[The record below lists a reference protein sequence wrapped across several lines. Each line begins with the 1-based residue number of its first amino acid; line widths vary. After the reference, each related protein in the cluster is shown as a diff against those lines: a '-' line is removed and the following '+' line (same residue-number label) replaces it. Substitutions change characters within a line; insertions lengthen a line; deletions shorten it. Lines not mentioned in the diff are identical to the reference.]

1 MIARYVTLGLIAA
14 VASGCVS
21 KSKYDEL
28 AAENARL
35 QQRTEVLVD
44 VATTLGQE
52 VALLDNEVAILEL
65 EQAELAATMDA
76 MIVAGA
82 VRMKMLKDGLSVV
95 LDDEVLFRSGSAD
108 LSADGKKAVADLAS
122 QLGDQPYQIVVI
134 GNTDSVP
141 VGVNSGYASNWAL
154 AAARASAVVRHMA
167 DQGIPKQQLVAV
179 SFGDTRPI
187 ASNDTA
193 EGRSE
198 NRRIEVRLRP
208 VIVTEEGE
216 VL

>member
-1 MIARYVTLGLIAA
+1 MIRRYLALGLSAA

-21 KSKYDEL
+21 KGKYDEL
-28 AAENARL
+28 AAQNALL

-44 VATTLGQE
+44 VATALGQE
-52 VALLDNEVAILEL
+52 VALLDNELAILEL
-65 EQAELAATMDA
+65 EQAELAATMEV

-95 LDDEVLFRSGSAD
+95 LDDEVLFGSGSAE
-108 LSADGKKAVADLAS
+108 LSPAGKQAVADLAS
-122 QLGDQPYQIVVI
+122 QLSDQPYQIVVI
-134 GNTDSVP
+134 GNTDTVP
-141 VGVNSGYASNWAL
+141 VRANSGYASNWAL

-179 SFGDTRPI
+179 SFGDTRPV
-187 ASNDTA
+187 ASNGTA

-208 VIVTEEGE
+208 VVVTEEGE